1 MLFLCPTVSLHRI
14 FHECW
19 IQIGGTTG
27 ALRAFTSGWSEIAVC
42 LQTGYCRKFEN
53 GLALRLGEAWGGPTR
68 ESVLLQL
75 LANSVSHLLVPVN
88 GYLCRQRQQ
97 WCVS

>member
-1 MLFLCPTVSLHRI
+1 MLDTNRRDNWCPPGVLLWLVGDRGVPPPS
-14 FHECW
+14 
-19 IQIGGTTG
+19 
-27 ALRAFTSGWSEIAVC
+27 
-42 LQTGYCRKFEN
+42 QTGYCRKFEN
-53 GLALRLGEAWGGPTR
+53 GLAPRLGEAWGGPTR